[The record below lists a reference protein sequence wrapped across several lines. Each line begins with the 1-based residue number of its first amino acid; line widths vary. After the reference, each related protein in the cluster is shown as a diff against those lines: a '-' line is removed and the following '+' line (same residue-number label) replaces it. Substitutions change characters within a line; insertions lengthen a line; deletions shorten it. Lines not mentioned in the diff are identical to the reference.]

1 MTRPG
6 LAMSTQTGSTVA
18 EVSGP
23 SLESRPGWGLDL
35 AGWWFLG
42 LPPEDAGGV
51 AVEFGEEVLDAL

>member
-1 MTRPG
+1 
-6 LAMSTQTGSTVA
+6 MSTQTGSTVA